1 MQLDVLRETRL
12 LLVAGSTSKGRCCD
26 VGEIA

>member
-12 LLVAGSTSKGRCCD
+12 LLAPGSTSKGRCCD